1 MNVQRISS
9 RQTFFL
15 KHIFPVLWFVIVAG
29 FLLAIAASAQAS
41 RPVPVVV
48 WIVPLLLLAVGY
60 LIIRHL
66 ILDLMDEVWD
76 AGDQL
81 IVKNRGVEARIP
93 LNDIVNV
100 DLQWMSNPNR
110 ITLTLRQPCRFGKQV
125 SFCPKGLYVFPF
137 GKNPLAGMLVNR
149 IDAAR
154 QLQAVSGR

>member
-1 MNVQRISS
+1 MNMERISS

-15 KHIFPVLWFVIVAG
+15 KRIFPVLWFAIVAG
-29 FLLAIAASAQAS
+29 FLLAIAASVYAS

-48 WIVPLLLLAVGY
+48 WIVPVLLLAAGY
-60 LIIRHL
+60 LILRHL

-76 AGDQL
+76 AGDEL
-81 IVKNRGVEARIP
+81 IVKNRGEQARIP
-93 LNDIVNV
+93 LADVVNV

-137 GKNPLAGMLVNR
+137 GKNPLAGVLVSR

-154 QLQAVSGR
+154 QPQAVSGR